1 MSVYEILYKGKSINL
16 PFQFNIEYDRF
27 HFQSLYNH
35 VKENIKETIMS
46 DKFDLDHFQE
56 AAFRQDVKLGLARDE
71 EGYFYHALVYSNLDP
86 MEAQRKIIDSWKR
99 YKNGDNE
106 EIQTDN
112 LYMVRSKTV
121 SGSLSKFIAGLPEVI
136 KTHGGDFIYF
146 IESQKQ
152 LTQI

>member
-1 MSVYEILYKGKSINL
+1 MSIYEILYKGKSTNL
-16 PFQFNIEYDRF
+16 PLQFNIEYDRF

-35 VKENIKETIMS
+35 IKETIMS
-46 DKFDLDHFQE
+46 EKFNLYDFQDS
-56 AAFRQDVKLGLARDE
+56 ALRQDVKLGLARDE
-71 EGYFYHALVYSNLDP
+71 EGYFYHALVYGILDP
-86 MEAQRKIIDSWKR
+86 MEIQRKIIDSWKR

-112 LYMVRSKTV
+112 LFIVRSKTV
-121 SGSLSKFIAGLPEVI
+121 SGSLSKFIAELPEVI
-136 KTHGGDFIYF
+136 KAHGGDHIYF